1 MKDKELLLFEHEL
14 HLKEIEAR
22 KKAELE
28 IEAKKFDNQLQLQ
41 RIRNASIERN
51 ILRKHER

>member
-28 IEAKKFDNQLQLQ
+28 IEAKKFDNQLQ